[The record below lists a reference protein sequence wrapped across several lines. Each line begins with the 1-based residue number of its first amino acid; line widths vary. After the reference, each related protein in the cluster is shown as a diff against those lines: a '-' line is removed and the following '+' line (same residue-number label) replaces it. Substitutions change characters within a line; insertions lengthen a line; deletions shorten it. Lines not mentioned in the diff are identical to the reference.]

1 MTDDNRV
8 TAPADSETEVAAPQ
22 EDEIT
27 AKPPPVEPKPEKALP
42 HDRPSQRRASGDTPS
57 ARRVRAR
64 MTLRIPDDEV
74 SRPTPRAMPVAEPI
88 DSGEPIEEGQPIQGT
103 RIISVGPP
111 PMEDDGDDSP
121 APLPLGVPKVERED
135 SWTPYQPT
143 AADGADAAPNT
154 PRTHDLDP
162 DATMEYVRPISEE
175 IPVMDGLG
183 DAPETQLDVG
193 GGPSSVPAGPAAG
206 RVPSR
211 PAGPSATH
219 ASTPPAHASSP
230 PTHGASRSS
239 PPFGPL
245 PPARAPMRAMINAD
259 PEGEDVRFEEE
270 EPTPTQSEP
279 NPNAHA
285 YPRPRPS
292 EPGDAPEI
300 SVDDLVSVES
310 LPKAAPVPPG
320 IPPMRPKAKSIPP
333 PPPSNP
339 PPPAAKPPLPPAV
352 SVQAGVPQAS
362 AVSSSSPSPP
372 AAAVA
377 PSPPAGAVAA
387 SSAVAAPSPPG
398 GADART
404 DNRAR
409 VISPPSSGALAP
421 PPLTEAAAARKR
433 IRPWWEELFNDD
445 FIRASAKVTDGQIGA
460 ESTFI
465 EESLG
470 VARDGVLLDL
480 GCGTGLHAIELTQRG
495 YHVVGFDLSLAML
508 ARAADEAY
516 DREARLNFVQG
527 DMRDMTFDEQ
537 FDGVYCWGTSFG
549 YFDEE
554 KNAQVISRVHKALRP
569 GGVFLLDVVNRDYIM
584 KQSPSLAWFE
594 GEGCICM
601 DEMQIDWITSRMK
614 VKRTMMMDDG
624 RTKEIEYSIRVY
636 ALHELGRVLHEQG
649 FRVAE
654 VSGRTATPGV
664 FFGCDSPR
672 TLILAAKR

>member
-1 MTDDNRV
+1 MSEDNRV
-8 TAPADSETEVAAPQ
+8 TAPGDLDAEAETAAAAAA

-27 AKPPPVEPKPEKALP
+27 AQPPPVEPKPEKVVP
-42 HDRPSQRRASGDTPS
+42 RDRPSQRRASGDTPS

-74 SRPTPRAMPVAEPI
+74 SRPTPRAMPVAEPS
-88 DSGEPIEEGQPIQGT
+88 DGGEPSPEIKGT

-111 PMEDDGDDSP
+111 PMDDS
-121 APLPLGVPKVERED
+121 ADDEMPLPLGPPAPRIERED

-143 AADGADAAPNT
+143 VADAAPPT
-154 PRTHDLDP
+154 PRDLDP
-162 DATMEYVRPISEE
+162 DVTSEYLAPISEE
-175 IPVMDGLG
+175 IAVMDSTG
-183 DAPETQLDVG
+183 DPPETTLDVG
-193 GGPSSVPAGPAAG
+193 GGPSSVPAGPAA
-206 RVPSR
+206 RPKSNR
-211 PAGPSATH
+211 PAGS
-219 ASTPPAHASSP
+219 SSSP
-230 PTHGASRSS
+230 PAQGAQAPTPLRSS
-239 PPFGPL
+239 PPGEPL
-245 PPARAPMRAMINAD
+245 APARAPMRAILD
-259 PEGEDVRFEEE
+259 PEGEDVRFEDED
-270 EPTPTQSEP
+270 PAPTQSEP
-279 NPNAHA
+279 L
-285 YPRPRPS
+285 PRPS

-300 SVDDLVSVES
+300 SVDDLVSVEA
-310 LPKAAPVPPG
+310 LPKAAPPPPG
-320 IPPMRPKAKSIPP
+320 VPPMRPKAKSIPP

-339 PPPAAKPPLPPAV
+339 PPPPLTSGKPPLPPAV
-352 SVQAGVPQAS
+352 VVAPATPPAS
-362 AVSSSSPSPP
+362 AVSPSSPSPP
-372 AAAVA
+372 APAVLPLA
-377 PSPPAGAVAA
+377 PA
-387 SSAVAAPSPPG
+387 SSQSLQGSGASTPSSASPAPG
-398 GADART
+398 EG
-404 DNRAR
+404 RAR
-409 VISPPSSGALAP
+409 VTTPQASGALAP
-421 PPLTEAAAARKR
+421 PALTDAAAARKR
-433 IRPWWEELFNDD
+433 VRPWWEELFNDD
-445 FIRASAKVTDGQIGA
+445 FIRASSKVTDSQIGT
-460 ESTFI
+460 ETSFI

-480 GCGTGLHAIELTQRG
+480 GCGTGLHAIELTRRG

-508 ARAADEAY
+508 ARAADEAH

>member
-1 MTDDNRV
+1 MTEDRRV
-8 TAPADSETEVAAPQ
+8 TAPDDGDAEAAAP

-27 AKPPPVEPKPEKALP
+27 EVPPPVEPMPEKVVP
-42 HDRPSQRRASGDTPS
+42 RDRPSERRPSGDTAS

-74 SRPTPRAMPVAEPI
+74 SRPTPRAMPAADIV
-88 DSGEPIEEGQPIQGT
+88 DDGEPPPPIQGT

-111 PMEDDGDDSP
+111 PFDDSDDA
-121 APLPLGVPKVERED
+121 APLALGPPSARVERED

-143 AADGADAAPNT
+143 VAEAPPT
-154 PRTHDLDP
+154 PRDLDP
-162 DATMEYVRPISEE
+162 DATTEYLRPISEE
-175 IPVMDGLG
+175 IAVVDGMDGG
-183 DAPETQLDVG
+183 DGEGMGGHYPAETMLDLPT
-193 GGPSSVPAGPAAG
+193 GPSSAPAGPVV
-206 RVPSR
+206 RPPSYK
-211 PAGPSATH
+211 PAS
-219 ASTPPAHASSP
+219 ASSP
-230 PTHGASRSS
+230 PLPRSN
-239 PPFGPL
+239 PPSEPL
-245 PPARAPMRAMINAD
+245 PPARAPMRAMLHTD
-259 PEGEDVRFEEE
+259 PEGEEVRFEEE
-270 EPTPTQSEP
+270 ESTPVALYEP
-279 NPNAHA
+279 K
-285 YPRPRPS
+285 PRPS

-300 SVDDLVSVES
+300 SVDDLMSVES
-310 LPKAAPVPPG
+310 LPKAAPPPPG
-320 IPPMRPKAKSIPP
+320 VPPMRPKAKSIPP
-333 PPPSNP
+333 PTSS
-339 PPPAAKPPLPPAV
+339 PPPAAGKPPLPPAV
-352 SVQAGVPQAS
+352 AQTPATPPASV
-362 AVSSSSPSPP
+362 VSPSSPSPP
-372 AAAVA
+372 AAQVSA
-377 PSPPAGAVAA
+377 PFA
-387 SSAVAAPSPPG
+387 AAPTPATAQGS
-398 GADART
+398 ART
-404 DNRAR
+404 DGRAR
-409 VISPPSSGALAP
+409 VVTPQSSGALAP
-421 PPLTEAAAARKR
+421 PPLTDAAASRKR
-433 IRPWWEELFNDD
+433 VRPWWEELFNDD
-445 FIRASAKVTDGQIGA
+445 FIRASSKVTDSQIG
-460 ESTFI
+460 EETSFI

-480 GCGTGLHAIELTQRG
+480 GCGTGLHAIELTRRG

-508 ARAADEAY
+508 ARAADEAH